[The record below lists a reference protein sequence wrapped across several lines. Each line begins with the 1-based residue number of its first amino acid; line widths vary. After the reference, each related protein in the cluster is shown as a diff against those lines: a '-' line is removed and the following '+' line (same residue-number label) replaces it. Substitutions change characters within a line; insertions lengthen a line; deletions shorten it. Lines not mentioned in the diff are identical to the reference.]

1 MASIPPDFLP
11 SPTASLNL
19 SHLQG
24 RPNDVFTNR
33 LQFISRYAWFHRLF
47 VEGDRRDALKY
58 LVGMLS
64 GGVVPRYW
72 WGVVLLDAGGMLDGE
87 SLASHSH
94 SSYLLSVPCFADEE
108 LFLTTI
114 EAYELLR
121 HLEDIYIHA
130 EQGLGHE
137 YLGAL
142 ELIIHGEQDP
152 SKDAKVLNGSVGN
165 ALQQL
170 QIVRLALARY
180 LARCTVAG
188 HRF

>member
-1 MASIPPDFLP
+1 MLRLTLFILGADEFCAQVASIPPDFLP
-11 SPTASLNL
+11 SPTASLSL
-19 SHLQG
+19 LHLQG
-24 RPNDVFTNR
+24 GPNDVFTNR

-47 VEGDRRDALKY
+47 AEGDRRDALKY

-72 WGVVLLDAGGMLDGE
+72 WGVVLLDAGGMLD
-87 SLASHSH
+87 
-94 SSYLLSVPCFADEE
+94 DEE

-142 ELIIHGEQDP
+142 ELIMHGEQDP

>member
-1 MASIPPDFLP
+1 M
-11 SPTASLNL
+11 
-19 SHLQG
+19 
-24 RPNDVFTNR
+24 
-33 LQFISRYAWFHRLF
+33 
-47 VEGDRRDALKY
+47 
-58 LVGMLS
+58 
-64 GGVVPRYW
+64 
-72 WGVVLLDAGGMLDGE
+72 
-87 SLASHSH
+87 
-94 SSYLLSVPCFADEE
+94 
-108 LFLTTI
+108 TTV

-142 ELIIHGEQDP
+142 ELIMHGEQVS
-152 SKDAKVLNGSVGN
+152 SKDAEVRKGSTEN
-165 ALQQL
+165 ALRQL